1 MFEVAKINKKKT
13 RIKLNETLNSQLDA
27 MEDNSSL
34 EVFAPKNSAQLE
46 FYDMVNEAIE
56 KEELLA
62 VENNKKNKNKK
73 NKKVKIDSVTQSS
86 MESSSLLI
94 TLLLFALFGIFVFA
108 VWQIMF

>member
-1 MFEVAKINKKKT
+1 MFEVAKINKKKS

-62 VENNKKNKNKK
+62 VENNKKNKK

-94 TLLLFALFGIFVFA
+94 TLLLFALFGIFVFT